1 MDQQEP
7 SKESIEVD
15 ITIHVFTASATL
27 VGVCITVIS
36 LFIISRQL
44 SHVKS
49 LGEKMLAYDALLFLT
64 SCILSYSA
72 LRRRRT
78 GNYQRLERIAE
89 EIFFSALALMVLNCI
104 FVVYELV

>member
-1 MDQQEP
+1 MDRKEP
-7 SKESIEVD
+7 SKEFIEVD

-27 VGVCITVIS
+27 VGVCLTVIS
-36 LFIISRQL
+36 LFIISRRL

-49 LGEKMLAYDALLFLT
+49 LGEKMLAFDAMLFLA

-72 LRRRRT
+72 LRRRRV

-89 EIFFSALALMVLNCI
+89 EVFFLALALMALICI
-104 FVVYELV
+104 FIVLELI